1 MRVNKKEKVI
11 IFTPKDDNE
20 WQVLLTHPR
29 FNDYVNIKVT
39 YTDKG
44 FGIQVFSEKFYED
57 TRKRPLN
64 IVVGERGE
72 QSLFKETYVAIW
84 KLIPKYTK
92 KLRKQFD

>member
-1 MRVNKKEKVI
+1 MKHNRNKKLIILNEKDSGYNI
-11 IFTPKDDNE
+11 LLYDD
-20 WQVLLTHPR
+20 R
-29 FNDYVNIKVT
+29 FNEYMNIKILWT
-39 YTDKG
+39 KKG

-72 QSLFKETYVAIW
+72 QSLFKETYAAIW
-84 KLIPKYTK
+84 KLIPKYAK